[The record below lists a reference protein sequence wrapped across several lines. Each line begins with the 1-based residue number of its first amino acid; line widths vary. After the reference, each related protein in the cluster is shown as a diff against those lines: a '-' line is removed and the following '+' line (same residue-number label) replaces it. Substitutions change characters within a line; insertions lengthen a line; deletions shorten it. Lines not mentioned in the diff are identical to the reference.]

1 MLAFDSSRILLP
13 RCKLLKRRS
22 NVEIVLIAVLF
33 LHFLLSLLGQ
43 PQNKVRR
50 LLIALTR
57 VQNRVHQT
65 A

>member
-1 MLAFDSSRILLP
+1 MLAFDNRRILLP
-13 RCKLLKRRS
+13 RRKLLKRRS
-22 NVEIVLIAVLF
+22 DVEIVLIAVLF
-33 LHFLLSLLGQ
+33 LHFLLILLRQ

-57 VQNRVHQT
+57 VQNRAHQT